1 MKQSKK
7 EKVEFAGMCVCVH
20 VCVRV
25 GGGVELVQ
33 VIFTIT
39 LSNITPLNIF

>member
-20 VCVRV
+20 VCVRAC
-25 GGGVELVQ
+25 GGGGGW
-33 VIFTIT
+33 
-39 LSNITPLNIF
+39 S